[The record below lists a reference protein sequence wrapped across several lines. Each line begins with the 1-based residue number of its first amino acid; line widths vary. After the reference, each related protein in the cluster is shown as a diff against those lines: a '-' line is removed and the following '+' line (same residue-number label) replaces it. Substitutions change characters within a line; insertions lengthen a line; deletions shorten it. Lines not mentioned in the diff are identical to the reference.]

1 MACCKWVVL
10 TGTFLR
16 VSLWEPETVGSF
28 GDSYIQLLFALM
40 NRWLEKTQ
48 TFSVLTICDVNLSSH
63 ACDNS
68 MIVGLIC
75 IYITFHLLLGK
86 KSLVHGQMRHQ
97 VFPSTE
103 IPPWPGKNFRYVLL
117 SIIIDHKVPLIS
129 FSSYWTQSSSRHI
142 YWIWQ
147 TAALIVSPRYC

>member
-40 NRWLEKTQ
+40 NRWLAKTQ

-68 MIVGLIC
+68 MIVGLIYMY
-75 IYITFHLLLGK
+75 IYHLSSSSWK
-86 KSLVHGQMRHQ
+86 KVTCTWTNEASGVSQYRD
-97 VFPSTE
+97 STMTR
-103 IPPWPGKNFRYVLL
+103 KNFQVRVTFYYY
-117 SIIIDHKVPLIS
+117 HKVPLIS

-142 YWIWQ
+142 YWI
-147 TAALIVSPRYC
+147 